1 MATSPPSGKRHVY
14 YDELVNNEE
23 MRDAVAAIRLDDNT
37 SRFNV
42 AAIVNGILQGTR
54 TNGSQ
59 NPDLNCGTY
68 RLSRSEQAN
77 MIVANECY
85 PIAQ

>member
-42 AAIVNGILQGTR
+42 AAIVNGIL
-54 TNGSQ
+54 
-59 NPDLNCGTY
+59 
-68 RLSRSEQAN
+68 
-77 MIVANECY
+77 
-85 PIAQ
+85 